1 MEILLFLIGGRLY
14 TWLEL
19 ACRGR
24 THWTMFILGG
34 LCFVIIGLLN
44 EHLFPWELALMQ
56 QAVIGAVI
64 ITVLEFFTGCIINL
78 WLGWDVWDYSGLPF
92 NLMGQV
98 CLYYFLLWIL
108 LAVACI
114 VLDDWLR
121 YGNYLAF
128 RKWRPWMWKRE
139 RPHYTLFR
147 SAG

>member
-19 ACRGR
+19 IYKGR

-44 EHLFPWELALMQ
+44 EHLFPWNLALMQ
-56 QAVIGAVI
+56 QAVIGAII
-64 ITVLEFFTGCIINL
+64 ITVLEFATGCIVNL
-78 WLGWDVWDYSGLPF
+78 WLGWDVWDYSDLPF

-98 CLYYFLLWIL
+98 CLYYFFNWLLL
-108 LAVACI
+108 TVGCI

-121 YGNYLAF
+121 YWNYLAF
-128 RKWRPWMWKRE
+128 RKWRPWMQRRE
-139 RPHYTLFR
+139 KPHYSLL
-147 SAG
+147 